1 MGDDSASGQVGLV
14 SAARVLKFQV
24 SRSHAECSF
33 SELGGPMIQVEAIGT
48 WSEFCFFVSL
58 FMRHQHALVPLV
70 HKPSFA
76 MDVLNRRDQR
86 DEAFRGL
93 LFSIGSL

>member
-1 MGDDSASGQVGLV
+1 
-14 SAARVLKFQV
+14 
-24 SRSHAECSF
+24 
-33 SELGGPMIQVEAIGT
+33 MIQVEAIGT

-70 HKPSFA
+70 HKPTFA
-76 MDVLNRRDQR
+76 MDVLNRKDQR

-93 LFSIGSL
+93 LFSIGKQDI

>member
-1 MGDDSASGQVGLV
+1 
-14 SAARVLKFQV
+14 
-24 SRSHAECSF
+24 
-33 SELGGPMIQVEAIGT
+33 
-48 WSEFCFFVSL
+48 
-58 FMRHQHALVPLV
+58 V

-93 LFSIGSL
+93 LFSIG